1 MFLRILTLTVFALTI
16 VGGASFVN
24 AQAEELPDAS
34 MRTPGRPRREEAPQ
48 GLREMLAKQRTE
60 REKRE
65 YQELLDRGDEAL
77 RITKQLEASYEQHG
91 GFSQEDRIRLESLE
105 RTVAKIRKELGA
117 EDDADNFKDQSAP
130 APAEE
135 PKPSNMEEAFTYLK
149 SSTVK
154 LVDEL
159 KKTTRFSVSVVAIQ
173 SSNTIMKLVRFLRIR
188 K

>member
-1 MFLRILTLTVFALTI
+1 MFLRLLTLTIFDLTI
-16 VGGASFVN
+16 VGGASLVN
-24 AQAEELPDAS
+24 AQPDELPDAS
-34 MRTPGRPRREEAPQ
+34 MRAPGRPRREEAPQ

-60 REKRE
+60 RDKKE

-77 RITKQLEASYEQHG
+77 RLTKQLEASYEQHG

-117 EDDADNFKDQSAP
+117 EDDGNGMKDTAAP
-130 APAEE
+130 ALEGE
-135 PKPSNMEEAFTYLK
+135 PKPSNMDEAFTYLK

-173 SSNTIMKLVRFLRIR
+173 SSNTIMKLVRFLRI
-188 K
+188 KK